1 MNRIPSLCIPLL
13 VLFAGLASA
22 QDVRPLPDTS
32 RLLPVSGIL
41 TGPSGAP
48 VPSGRQELTFSIFSD
63 AEGTS
68 LLWTETQAVSSD
80 GRGGYHAYLGAT
92 SPLPLEIFRSEEARW
107 LQVSVAGR
115 VLQRSL
121 LVAVPYALRAAD
133 AETLGGRP
141 LSAFVTRRPD
151 GALERADGA
160 AVDGLNVDGSG
171 VANQLAKW
179 TGGTTISSSILTET
193 ATNRIGVGT
202 TDPTEGGQIDAKL
215 TIRSSDGATALA
227 VSNQAGT
234 PRFALNVN
242 SDGSWVTYDRA
253 AGVYQAGIAQRDGR
267 VGVSTTDPQGGGA
280 VDSKF
285 TVRNLDNNTGIAVLN
300 ESNGKRFALN
310 TLASGGFTIYDGGS
324 GDWTAGLSQ
333 RLGRVGIGTT
343 NPTYKLQVVGG
354 ALRGIYASTTTD
366 IAVVGDTSGQIGTAI
381 LGQAGSGV
389 GVHAFSSS
397 GTALRAESFG
407 NATAI
412 WVPQGAGSVAIGT
425 LTPSPADRLDVRGDI
440 RVGTGSTGCVKDA
453 DATIIAG
460 TCSSDRRLKQ
470 HVVPFSRAL
479 DAVGLLQPVHFSWR
493 AGEFPERH
501 FGTSPSYG
509 LIAQD
514 VERVLPGLVVT
525 DEQGYKAVK
534 YSALPMYM
542 LQAIKD
548 LKTENDALR
557 RRLEEQEARLLR
569 LERASR

>member
-1 MNRIPSLCIPLL
+1 MSRIPSLFLSLL
-13 VLFAGLASA
+13 VLSAGALSA
-22 QDVRPLPDTS
+22 QDVRPLSETS
-32 RLLPVSGIL
+32 RLLPVSGVL
-41 TGPSGAP
+41 TDTSGTA
-48 VPSGRQELTFSIFSD
+48 VKSGRQELTFSIFSD
-63 AEGTS
+63 ADGSS
-68 LLWTETQAVSSD
+68 LLWTETQVVSSD
-80 GRGGYHAYLGAT
+80 GRGGYYAYLGT
-92 SPLPLEIFRSEEARW
+92 TTPLPLDIFRSEQARW
-107 LQVSVAGR
+107 LQVSSAGR

-151 GALERADGA
+151 GAIERADGA
-160 AVDGLNVDGSG
+160 AVEGLNVDGSG
-171 VANQLAKW
+171 VPNQLARW
-179 TGGTTISSSILTET
+179 TSGTTLSSSIITET
-193 ATNRIGVGT
+193 STSRIGVST
-202 TDPTEGGQIDAKL
+202 TDPTEGGLIDSKL

-242 SDGSWVTYDRA
+242 SDGSWVTFDRA
-253 AGVYQAGIAQRDGR
+253 AGVYQPGIAQRNGR
-267 VGVSTTDPQGGGA
+267 VGVSTTDPQGGGV

-300 ESNGKRFALN
+300 ESDGRRFALN
-310 TLASGGFTIYDGGS
+310 TLANGGFTLYDGGS
-324 GDWTAGLSQ
+324 GAWTAGLSQ
-333 RLGRVGIGTT
+333 RLGRVGLGTT
-343 NPTYKLQVVGG
+343 NPSYKLHVVAGT
-354 ALRGIYASTTTD
+354 LRGIYASTTVD
-366 IAVVGDTSGQIGTAI
+366 FAVVGDTVGQSGTAV
-381 LGQAGSGV
+381 LGQAGSGT
-389 GVHAFSSS
+389 GVHAYSSS
-397 GTALRAESFG
+397 GTALVAESDS

-412 WVPQGAGSVAIGT
+412 HVPVGKGKVGLGT
-425 LTPSPADRLDVRGDI
+425 PTPADLLDVRGDI

-470 HVVPFSRAL
+470 DVVPFGRAI

-493 AGEFPERH
+493 AGAFPERH
-501 FGTSPSYG
+501 FGSSPSYG

-548 LKTENDALR
+548 LKMENDALR

-569 LERASR
+569 LERAAR